1 MIKMEQDRAS
11 DAARMIREAAAMMPP
26 ERAATAAALRA
37 LAASVLAG
45 DRPEM
50 VFLGLWMARARLG
63 EAARAAAS
71 AAVVAG
77 GLGAL

>member
-1 MIKMEQDRAS
+1 MDRERINA
-11 DAARMIREAAAMMPP
+11 AARMIREAAAMMPP

-45 DRPEM
+45 DRAER
-50 VFLGLWMARARLG
+50 VFLSLWIARARLG
-63 EAARAAAS
+63 EAVRGAAS
-71 AAVVAG
+71 AAAVAG